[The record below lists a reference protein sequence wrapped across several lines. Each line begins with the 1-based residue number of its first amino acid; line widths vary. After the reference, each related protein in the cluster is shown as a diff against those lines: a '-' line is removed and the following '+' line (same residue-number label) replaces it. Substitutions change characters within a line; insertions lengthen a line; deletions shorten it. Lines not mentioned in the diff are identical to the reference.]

1 MLLVKKCQFFVY
13 LGLVKIRLEIILN
26 DFAEKKNLFV
36 GYKKHNFSKSKKSH
50 FSKGVNPWFWT
61 IVYVDL
67 VNITLEIMLGDFPQ
81 EKRNLLSHFFLK
93 ADNLCFWPKNAI
105 FFFI

>member
-13 LGLVKIRLEIILN
+13 LDLVKRRLEIMVN
-26 DFAEKKNLFV
+26 DFAEKKKTFFWL
-36 GYKKHNFSKSKKSH
+36 KKSH

-81 EKRNLLSHFFLK
+81 EKRHLLSHFF
-93 ADNLCFWPKNAI
+93 
-105 FFFI
+105 

>member
-1 MLLVKKCQFFVY
+1 MLLVKKFQFFVY
-13 LGLVKIRLEIILN
+13 LDLVKRRVEIMVN
-26 DFAEKKNLFV
+26 DFAEKKNPFF
-36 GYKKHNFSKSKKSH
+36 GYKKQNFSKSKKSH

-81 EKRNLLSHFFLK
+81 EKKTPFIAFFLK
-93 ADNLCFWPKNAI
+93 AVNLCFWPKNAI